1 MSILFF
7 ITWSYTSF
15 LTDGLINKRYTSKN
29 AQGIEKKDILSG
41 RTELAGDEIKMFLD
55 NPIFGIGVGKGTE
68 IRTEKNGYITAS
80 HDEITRMLA
89 EHGSL
94 GIVALLILFFLPL
107 IFHIENKQNIFMFC
121 FFMFWLLTINHA
133 AMRTASTSFIY
144 ALALLNIRFDEK

>member
-1 MSILFF
+1 MKNIFDISGKRIL
-7 ITWSYTSF
+7 I
-15 LTDGLINKRYTSKN
+15 
-29 AQGIEKKDILSG
+29 
-41 RTELAGDEIKMFLD
+41 AGGAR
-55 NPIFGIGVGKGTE
+55 GIGFSL
-68 IRTEKNGYITAS
+68 A
-80 HDEITRMLA
+80 RMLA